1 MKSVAKRP
9 PAKRPPGRPRS
20 FDPKTTLDRAIPVF
34 WAKGYEGSS
43 FRDLTSAMGISAPSL
58 IAAFG
63 DKRGLFDAA
72 VARYVETIAAGPM
85 TALEGTESLRERLT
99 ACLGGVIANSSGKGH
114 PTGCL
119 VTCALADAAGDDAA
133 AGTRLGMIL
142 AAADESLTRHFLA
155 AGFAPEEARGRARI
169 AAATMHSLTLR
180 ARAGAGKAE
189 LQQIS
194 DAAVALLSR

>member
-1 MKSVAKRP
+1 MKPVAKRP
-9 PAKRPPGRPRS
+9 AARRPPGRPRS

-155 AGFAPEEARGRARI
+155 AGFATEEARGRARI